1 MDQLLLDVTEI
12 PDVAEDMEVTIVG
25 CDGDKRITMEEVAR
39 LSDTVHYEIMCIIGK
54 RVPRVYTKNGE
65 NVGVVDYIRHHLQ

>member
-1 MDQLLLDVTEI
+1 M
-12 PDVAEDMEVTIVG
+12 
-25 CDGDKRITMEEVAR
+25 AR
-39 LSDTVHYEIMCIIGK
+39 LSDPVHYEIMCIIGK